1 MQQLTAPDLAER
13 LADTSRPAPILLDV
27 REPWEVQT
35 CAIPGSTSIPLRD
48 VPARL
53 GELDPEAEV
62 VCICHHGARSA
73 QACLFLGAQGF
84 SNVANLQ
91 GGVDAWARQV
101 DLNMPVY

>member
-1 MQQLTAPDLAER
+1 MLQLTARALAER
-13 LADTSRPAPILLDV
+13 LADTSRPAPVLLDV

-35 CAIPGSTSIPLRD
+35 CTIPGSTWIPMQEI
-48 VPARL
+48 PTRL
-53 GELDPEAEV
+53 GELDPGAEV
-62 VCICHHGARSA
+62 VCLCHHGMRSA
-73 QACLFLGAQGF
+73 QVCLFLSTQGF